1 MMRGEGRA
9 GKEGKRGRAGGVVGW
24 VLCVARV
31 RLAFEAPQRAL
42 AAGLERGRRWL
53 RLDGQ
58 PRAGRCT

>member
-9 GKEGKRGRAGGVVGW
+9 GKEGKARGRGAGRELVR
-24 VLCVARV
+24 VARV
-31 RLAFEAPQRAL
+31 RLAFEALQRAL